1 MMARSSTPLLQV
13 LMEETTT
20 KKLIKKLLK
29 MTAYASVFS
38 MFYLGETYFPTI
50 CRTQAYY
57 LGQRTTLEQLYS
69 TRAGLHRFASVSVCT
84 RLWTP
89 ASADSQKVYGTA
101 RN

>member
-1 MMARSSTPLLQV
+1 
-13 LMEETTT
+13 MEETTT